1 MKEKVQLE
9 YILDNISLN
18 VLWNCISTPSGLSEW
33 FADNVNISEKI
44 YTFSWKEMQMQA
56 ELIGIRTGYYI
67 RFHWIEEEDSKTY
80 FEMKINP
87 DELTG
92 DVALV
97 ITDFMSEDEKK
108 DNIKLWDNLID
119 ELKRKAGM

>member
-9 YILDNISLN
+9 YILDSISLN

-33 FADNVNISEKI
+33 FADNVNISGKI

-67 RFHWIEEEDSKTY
+67 RFHWIEDEDTRTY

-97 ITDFMSEDEKK
+97 ITDFMSQ
-108 DNIKLWDNLID
+108 D